1 MSNILLSEAF
11 EGQEVRAVEIAG
23 EPWFVAADVVAV
35 LYPDAPSGDRPKYTR
50 NVPEQWKGRNQIP
63 TLGGNQDMTVIS
75 EPGLYWVIARS
86 DSPRAV
92 PFQDWLFSE
101 VLPSIRK
108 TGRYSVEPEQERDP
122 WADATPEQVIELAL
136 KAERFFRRNG
146 TLDTATQQAL
156 SARMRAA
163 IGVKADNSAPC
174 LETQRQ
180 LADLLQCSRVGMVDG
195 CLSFG
200 DPEIAQLHCARDG
213 SSYVAI
219 VGCSMA
225 IRQLGKESL
234 SRMGGVSKSSRFPFG
249 IVRCWAFP
257 IEQCLEV
264 LNKNLLAAA

>member
-1 MSNILLSEAF
+1 MSSILLAEAF

-35 LYPDAPSGDRPKYTR
+35 LRPECDPRNRGNYIACAPDEY
-50 NVPEQWKGRNQIP
+50 KGHSEIM
-63 TLGGNQDMTVIS
+63 TLGGMQKMTVIS

-92 PFQDWLFSE
+92 PFQNWLYSE

-108 TGRYSVEPEQERDP
+108 TGRYAVEPEQERDP

-146 TLDTATQQAL
+146 TLDPATQQAL
-156 SARMRAA
+156 SDRMRAA
-163 IGVKADNSAPC
+163 IGLKKSLAPC

-180 LADLLQCSRVGMVDG
+180 LADLLQCSGVGLVDDR
-195 CLSFG
+195 LVFG

-213 SSYVAI
+213 SNYVAI
-219 VGCSMA
+219 IGCSMA
-225 IRQLGKESL
+225 IRQLGKDALSL
-234 SRMGGVSKSSRFPFG
+234 MGGMSKSSRFPFG
-249 IVRCWAFP
+249 IARCWFFP
-257 IEQCLEV
+257 VERCFEV
-264 LNKNLLAAA
+264 LSKNLLTAA

>member
-1 MSNILLSEAF
+1 MSSIVLAEAF

-108 TGRYSVEPEQERDP
+108 IGRYSVEPEQERDP

-146 TLDTATQQAL
+146 TLDPATQQAL
-156 SARMRAA
+156 SDRMRAA
-163 IGVKADNSAPC
+163 FGVKKSPAPC

-180 LADLLQCSRVGMVDG
+180 LADLLQCSSVGLVDDR
-195 CLSFG
+195 LVFG

-213 SSYVAI
+213 SNYVAI
-219 VGCSMA
+219 IGGSMA
-225 IRQLGKESL
+225 IRQLGKDTLSL
-234 SRMGGVSKSSRFPFG
+234 MGGVSKSSRFPFG
-249 IVRCWAFP
+249 IVRCWFFP
-257 IEQCLEV
+257 VEQCLEV
-264 LNKNLLAAA
+264 LSKNLLVAA